1 MLGFDKGK
9 GTITM
14 QALARGGGDSYVLAM
29 SESARAPGGS
39 STSGRRWRR
48 S

>member
-14 QALARGGGDSYVLAM
+14 QALARGGGDSCLLAM

-39 STSGRRWRR
+39 STSGRR
-48 S
+48 